1 MAQTLN
7 TSSERALLQAWYL
20 GRLAPKL
27 AAAVNSG
34 KANAAA
40 AAALDV
46 HVRQL
51 LDLHHDD
58 THAEAA

>member
-1 MAQTLN
+1 MAHPTD
-7 TSSERALLQAWYL
+7 TSGERALLQAWYL
-20 GRLAPKL
+20 GRLAPRL
-27 AAAVNSG
+27 ADAVNSG

-40 AAALDV
+40 AAALDL

-51 LDLHHDD
+51 LDLHHDT

>member
-1 MAQTLN
+1 MAHSSD
-7 TSSERALLQAWYL
+7 TSSERELLSAWYL

-27 AAAVNSG
+27 AEAVNSG

-40 AAALDV
+40 AAALDL

-51 LDLHHDD
+51 LDLDHDA

>member
-1 MAQTLN
+1 M
-7 TSSERALLQAWYL
+7 LQAWYL

-27 AAAVNSG
+27 AEAVNSG

-40 AAALDV
+40 AAALDL

-51 LDLHHDD
+51 LDLHHDA

>member
-1 MAQTLN
+1 MAHTTD
-7 TSSERALLQAWYL
+7 TSSRRALLQAWYL

-34 KANAAA
+34 KADGAA
-40 AAALDV
+40 AAALDL

-51 LDLHHDD
+51 LDLHDD
-58 THAEAA
+58 DLHTEAA

>member
-1 MAQTLN
+1 MAHAID

-40 AAALDV
+40 AAALDL

-51 LDLHHDD
+51 LDLQHDD
-58 THAEAA
+58 APAEAA

>member
-1 MAQTLN
+1 MAYVYD

-27 AAAVNSG
+27 ADAVNSG

-40 AAALDV
+40 AAALDL

-58 THAEAA
+58 TRAEAA

>member
-1 MAQTLN
+1 MAQTID
-7 TSSERALLQAWYL
+7 TSGERALLQAWYL

-27 AAAVNSG
+27 TAAVNSG

-46 HVRQL
+46 HVRRL
-51 LDLHHDD
+51 LDLHDD